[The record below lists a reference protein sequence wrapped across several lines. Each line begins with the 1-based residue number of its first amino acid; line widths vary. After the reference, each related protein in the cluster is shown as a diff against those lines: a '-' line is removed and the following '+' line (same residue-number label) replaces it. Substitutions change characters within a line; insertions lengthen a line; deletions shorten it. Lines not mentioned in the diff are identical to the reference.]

1 MGVPALQTLLLL
13 LSQTL
18 ALTETCDVVN
28 PRAEPRVPWM
38 EQVGPEYWDRNTWI
52 VKRSAQAFL
61 SDSKQPARL
70 DQSDTVSRGESP
82 WGRTDKSGGARS
94 SYLPDSPWLHPGAA
108 PAPPP
113 RVLSGRLLW
122 WITMS

>member
-38 EQVGPEYWDRNTWI
+38 EQVGPEYWDRNTRI
-52 VKRSAQAFL
+52 VKRSAQAFP
-61 SDSKQPARL
+61 SDSEQPARL
-70 DQSDTVSRGESP
+70 DQSDECHAGNV
-82 WGRTDKSGGARS
+82 RTDKSGGARS
-94 SYLPDSPWLHPGAA
+94 SYLPDSLWLHPGAE

-113 RVLSGRLLW
+113 RVLSGRLRW
-122 WITMS
+122 WITVS